1 MNDRIQQV
9 LVVAGTVL
17 TLIFNW
23 LAATGILGGI
33 STGAVSDKYPTLITP
48 PGFAFSIWG
57 IIYIGLMVFTISQF
71 RAKNGEPLRPIR
83 FLYLGTCFLNSLWLY
98 LWSLEMMVAC
108 LVVIV
113 ALLITLAAINIRLKN
128 VESTEHYWFA
138 YVPFGIYFGWV
149 TAATILNAT
158 IALVS
163 LGVTFGERTDTLI
176 GTLLLVV
183 AGLIAIAVRFSMKN
197 YFFPLAITWAALTI
211 GIGNSAN
218 LPVTIGATIAVVFS
232 LISAGLFVIDMK
244 GSADMDVNA

>member
-1 MNDRIQQV
+1 MNDRIQQI

-23 LAATGILGGI
+23 LASTGILGGI
-33 STGAVSDKYPTLITP
+33 TTGAVSDKYSTLITP
-48 PGFAFSIWG
+48 PGFAFSIWAA
-57 IIYIGLMVFTISQF
+57 IYLGLILFTIVQTRS
-71 RAKNGEPLRPIR
+71 RNKEALRSIR
-83 FLYLGTCFLNSLWLY
+83 ILYLGTCIVNSLWLY

-113 ALLITLAAINIRLKN
+113 LLLALLAAINIRLQK
-128 VESTEHYWFA
+128 VESKELYWFA
-138 YVPFGIYFGWV
+138 FVPFGIYFGWV

-163 LGVTFGERTDTLI
+163 LGVTFGDRTDTLV

-183 AGLIAIAVRFSMKN
+183 AGLIAISVRFAMKN
-197 YFFPLAITWAALTI
+197 YFFALAIAWASLTI

-218 LPVTIGATIAVVFS
+218 LSVTIGATIAVVFS

>member
-1 MNDRIQQV
+1 MNDRIQQI

-23 LAATGILGGI
+23 LASTGILGGI

-48 PGFAFSIWG
+48 IGLAFSIWG
-57 IIYIGLMVFTISQF
+57 LIYFGLIIFTIVQS
-71 RAKNGEPLRPIR
+71 RSKNKETLRSVR
-83 FLYLGTCFLNSLWLY
+83 TLYLVTCVLNSLWLY

-113 ALLITLAAINIRLKN
+113 LLLITLAAINIRLQK
-128 VESTEHYWFA
+128 VESKELYWFA
-138 YVPFGIYFGWV
+138 FVPFGIYFGWV

-163 LGVTFGERTDTLI
+163 MGVTFGDRTDTLV

-183 AGLIAIAVRFSMKN
+183 AGLIAISVRFAMKN
-197 YFFPLAITWAALTI
+197 YFFSLAITWAALMI

-218 LPVTIGATIAVVFS
+218 LPITIGATIAVVFS

-244 GSADMDVNA
+244 GSADIDVNA